1 MITLRYELV
10 FTNPDTNKKIYAKIS
25 SDGNSYSSC
34 SEDNEEFKE
43 WIADGGTVIDNGGGE

>member
-1 MITLRYELV
+1 MITLRYEYLI
-10 FTNPDTNKKIYAKIS
+10 TNENNKKIYAKIR

-43 WIADGGTVIDNGGGE
+43 WKENGGEVIDNGGGE

>member
-1 MITLRYELV
+1 MITLRYEYLR
-10 FTNPDTNKKIYAKIS
+10 TNEENKKIYAKIS

-43 WIADGGTVIDNGGGE
+43 WIAAGNTVIDNGA